1 MTGPTFVEAARGA
14 LAHALES
21 DPRVVVLGEDVAAGG
36 PFGLTKE
43 LAGAAGSDRVR
54 NTPISE
60 AAVMGAAVGIALG
73 GGRPFVDLMFVDFVT
88 AASDQ
93 LFNHAAKIH
102 FMSGGRANVPLTVWT
117 IAGGGT
123 RWGAQH
129 SQRLDG
135 LLTQI
140 PGLKVLAPASPAAAA
155 GAVEAALADPDP
167 VIIVADRSLL
177 YSRTGLPGDG
187 GSPWTSRVVRHGTDL
202 TVAANGRLVHIALE
216 ATATIGASV
225 EIVDM
230 QRVAPLDLEPVL
242 DSVTRTAKLLVL
254 HDEVASGAV
263 ATAISAGVAEQAFWL
278 LDAPVRRLTSPSTP
292 VPAAATLED
301 EYIIGADT
309 VALAMKELI
318 DT

>member
-1 MTGPTFVEAARGA
+1 VTGPTFVEASRSA
-14 LAHALES
+14 LARAL
-21 DPRVVVLGEDVAAGG
+21 DTDRRVIVLGEDVAAGG
-36 PFGLTKE
+36 PFGLTKD
-43 LAGAAGSDRVR
+43 LAATAGSDRVR

-102 FMSGGRANVPLTVWT
+102 FMSGGRVNVPLTVWT
-117 IAGGGT
+117 IGGAGT

-155 GAVEAALADPDP
+155 GAVKAALDDPDP
-167 VIIVADRSLL
+167 VIVIADRSLL

-187 GSPWTSRVVRHGTDL
+187 GSPWTARVVRHGTAL
-202 TVAANGRLVHIALE
+202 TVAATGRLVHVALE

-225 EIVDM
+225 EIIDM

-242 DSVTRTAKLLVL
+242 ESVTRTAKLLVL
-254 HDEVASGAV
+254 HDEAASGAV
-263 ATAISAGVAEQAFWL
+263 ATAISAGVSEQAFWL

-301 EYIIGADT
+301 EYIVSADT
-309 VALAMKELI
+309 VASAMKELI

>member
-1 MTGPTFVEAARGA
+1 MNGPTLIEGARGA
-14 LAHALES
+14 LTHALES

-36 PFGLTKE
+36 PFGLTKD
-43 LAGAAGSDRVR
+43 LVTTFGAERVR

-60 AAVMGAAVGIALG
+60 GAVMGAAVGLALG
-73 GGRPFVDLMFVDFVT
+73 GRRPFVDLMFVDFVT

-102 FMSGGRANVPLTVWT
+102 YMSGGHAAVPLAVWT
-117 IAGGGT
+117 IGGAGT

-135 LLTQI
+135 WLAQV

-155 GAVEAALADPDP
+155 AAVQAALDDPDP
-167 VIIVADRSLL
+167 VVMIADRSLL
-177 YSRTGLPGDG
+177 YSRAGLPADG
-187 GSPWTSRVVRHGTDL
+187 GSPWKARLVQRGTEL
-202 TVAANGRLVHIALE
+202 TVAATGRLVHLALE
-216 ATATIGASV
+216 AAGTSGASV
-225 EIVDM
+225 EVIDL
-230 QRVAPLDLEPVL
+230 QRLAPLDVEPVL

-254 HDEVASGAV
+254 HDEAASGSV
-263 ATAISAGVAEQAFWL
+263 ATGISAAVAEQAFWL
-278 LDAPVRRLTSPSTP
+278 LDAPVRRLTSPPTP

-301 EYIIGADT
+301 DYMLGVDDI
-309 VALAMKELI
+309 ALAMKELI

>member
-1 MTGPTFVEAARGA
+1 VTGPTFVEAARSA
-14 LAHALES
+14 LARALDT
-21 DPRVVVLGEDVAAGG
+21 DPRVIVLGEDVAAGG
-36 PFGLTKE
+36 PFGLTKD
-43 LAGAAGSDRVR
+43 LVGAVGSERVR

-117 IAGGGT
+117 IGGAGT

-135 LLTQI
+135 LITQI
-140 PGLKVLAPASPAAAA
+140 PGLKVLAPASPAAVA

-167 VIIVADRSLL
+167 VIIIADRSLL
-177 YSRTGLPGDG
+177 YSRTGLQGDG
-187 GSPWTSRVVRHGTDL
+187 GSPWTARVVRHGTDL
-202 TVAANGRLVHIALE
+202 TVAATGRLVHVALE

-242 DSVTRTAKLLVL
+242 ESVTRTAKLLVL
-254 HDEVASGAV
+254 HDEAANGAV
-263 ATAISAGVAEQAFWL
+263 ATAISAGVAEQVFWS

>member
-14 LAHALES
+14 LARALET

-36 PFGLTKE
+36 PFGLTKD
-43 LAGAAGSDRVR
+43 LASSVGPDRVR

-60 AAVMGAAVGIALG
+60 AAVLGAAIGIALG

-117 IAGGGT
+117 VAGAGT

-135 LLTQI
+135 LLTQV

-155 GAVEAALADPDP
+155 GAVEAAVKDPDP
-167 VIIVADRSLL
+167 VIVVADRSLL
-177 YSRTGLPGDG
+177 YSRAGLPGDG
-187 GSPWTSRVVRHGTDL
+187 GSPWKARVVQPGVHL
-202 TVAANGRLVHIALE
+202 TVATTGRLVHVALE
-216 ATATIGASV
+216 AAAAIGASV
-225 EIVDM
+225 EIVDV

-242 DSVTRTAKLLVL
+242 ESVTRTSKLLVL
-254 HDEVASGAV
+254 HDEAASGAV
-263 ATAISAGVAEQAFWL
+263 ATAISAAVAEQAFWL
-278 LDAPVRRLTSPSTP
+278 LDAPVRRLTSPPTP

-301 EYIIGADT
+301 EYVIRAGT

>member
-1 MTGPTFVEAARGA
+1 LA
-14 LAHALES
+14 LALET
-21 DPRVVVLGEDVAAGG
+21 DPRVVVLGEDVRAGG
-36 PFGLTKE
+36 PFGLTKD
-43 LAGAAGSDRVR
+43 LASGAGPERVR

-60 AAVMGAAVGIALG
+60 AAVLGAAIGIALG

-88 AASDQ
+88 AVSDQ

-102 FMSGGRANVPLTVWT
+102 FMSGGRASVPLTVWT
-117 IAGGGT
+117 IGGAGT

-135 LLTQI
+135 LLTQV

-155 GAVEAALADPDP
+155 RAVEAALKDPDP
-167 VIIVADRSLL
+167 VIVLADRSLL
-177 YSRTGLPGDG
+177 YSRTSLQGDG
-187 GSPWTSRVVRHGTDL
+187 GSPWTARIVRRGTEL
-202 TVAANGRLVHIALE
+202 TVAATGRLVHVALE
-216 ATATIGASV
+216 AAATTGASV
-225 EIVDM
+225 EILDV
-230 QRVAPLDLEPVL
+230 QRVAPLDLQPVL
-242 DSVTRTAKLLVL
+242 ESVSRTAKLLVL
-254 HDEVASGAV
+254 HDEAASGAV

-278 LDAPVRRLTSPSTP
+278 LDAPVRRLTSPPTP

-301 EYIIGADT
+301 DYVIGADT